1 MKKYLLLLLL
11 IGCFLTGCKSN
22 NEINIIDK
30 FSSNI
35 KRSKSYHLLGTMEIQ
50 NDEIIYEY
58 DMNVYHL
65 NDDYYKVEMINK
77 SNNQKQ
83 VILRNNEGLYVVTPS
98 LNKSYKFES
107 NWPNNSSQA
116 YILSSLIRDIS
127 NDKNVKVDKKND
139 GYIITSTVNYP
150 NNSDLKYQKVYLDN
164 DNKLKKVEVYSS
176 NDIAKIMVKFTD
188 IDLKAGLKFNDFELN
203 QYIEDK
209 SCDDNNCNDQ
219 KSMNNIESAI
229 YPLYIPVNT
238 YLNSSETVNNELDS
252 RIILTFS
259 GDKNF
264 VLVEE
269 SSRINDEHEII
280 PVYGEPIMLNDT
292 IGAISSNSMYW
303 TSNDIDYYLVSND
316 LSEHEMAMVATS
328 LSNAKSTL
336 AEK

>member
-1 MKKYLLLLLL
+1 MRKYFLLL
-11 IGCFLTGCKSN
+11 ILTVGFLTGCKAN
-22 NEINIIDK
+22 NEINVIDK
-30 FSSNI
+30 FSNEI

-65 NDDYYKVEMINK
+65 NDNYYKVEMTNK

-83 VILRNNEGLYVVTPS
+83 VILRNDEGLYVITPA

-107 NWPNNSSQA
+107 NWPDNSSQA
-116 YILSSLIRDIS
+116 YILSSLLRDIN
-127 NDKNVKVDKKND
+127 NDKNVKVDQKGKE
-139 GYIITSTVNYP
+139 YIIISTVNYP
-150 NNSDLKYQKVYLDN
+150 NNSDLKYQKVYLD
-164 DNKLKKVEVYSS
+164 DNYMIKKVEVYSS
-176 NDIAKIMVKFTD
+176 NDIIKIVVNFTD
-188 IDLKAGLKFNDFELN
+188 VDLKAGLKEKDFELSEF
-203 QYIEDK
+203 IEEK
-209 SCDDNNCNDQ
+209 PCEDDNCNEK
-219 KSMNNIESAI
+219 KSMNTIETAI
-229 YPLYIPVNT
+229 YPLYMPANT
-238 YLNSSETVNNELDS
+238 YLNSSEMVNSELDS

-269 SSRINDEHEII
+269 SSKINNELEII

-292 IGAISSNSMYW
+292 IGAISNNSMYW
-303 TSNDIDYYLVSND
+303 TSNDVDYYLVSND
-316 LSEHEMAMVATS
+316 LTESEMAMVATS

>member
-1 MKKYLLLLLL
+1 MKKKILL
-11 IGCFLTGCKSN
+11 IFFIGVLTGCKGN

-30 FSSNI
+30 FTNEI
-35 KRSKSYHLLGTMEIQ
+35 ERSKSYHLLGTMELQ

-58 DMNVYHL
+58 DINVYYL
-65 NDDYYKVEMINK
+65 QDNYYKVEMVNK
-77 SNNQKQ
+77 NNNQKQ
-83 VILRNNEGLYVVTPS
+83 VILRNGDGLYVITPS

-107 NWPNNSSQA
+107 SWPDNSSQA
-116 YILSSLIRDIS
+116 YILSSLLKDIN
-127 NDKNVKVDKKND
+127 NDKSVKAIQKDD
-139 GYIITSTVNYP
+139 EFIITSSVNYP
-150 NNSDLKYQKVYLDN
+150 NNADLKYQKIYLDKN
-164 DNKLKKVEVYSS
+164 YIIKKVEVYSS
-176 NDIAKIMVKFTD
+176 NDIVKIMVMFTD
-188 IDLKAGLKFNDFELN
+188 VDLKAGLKKNDFELSEF
-203 QYIEDK
+203 IEEKECESED
-209 SCDDNNCNDQ
+209 CNEK
-219 KSMNNIESAI
+219 KSMNTIESAI
-229 YPLYIPVNT
+229 YPLYMPANT
-238 YLNSSETVNNELDS
+238 YLNSSETVNSELEN

-269 SSRINDEHEII
+269 SSRINGEHEII

-316 LSEHEMAMVATS
+316 LTESEMAMVAKS